1 MFLTRISVN
10 HPVFTTMMMVALLVF
25 GIFSF
30 QRLGLD
36 QYPNVDV
43 PIIVVM
49 TTYPGATPETV
60 ETEVT
65 RLVEN
70 TLNAISGL
78 DEIASTSYEGRS
90 VVVAS
95 FKLEVQGATAAQDVR
110 DKVAAIEAEFPDG
123 ADKPVVSRF
132 NPSDQ
137 PILSVAV
144 SSASL
149 SIPELTTIVDQRVI
163 RQLTTVSGVGQAT
176 LVGGQK
182 RQADIGID
190 ETRMRALGIGVDEV
204 INALRSGNQNRPAG
218 SVIRDFSERT
228 IQVQGR
234 IDQPSDFLDMI
245 VARRGGGP
253 VYLRDIATVS
263 DGAADAESLAIY
275 NAQPALAIDVV
286 KVQDANTV
294 RVAGEVRQ
302 RLGQLN
308 AELASRDV
316 QLRVVTD
323 ASTSIQES
331 VSQVQ
336 TTLIEGAALAIA
348 IVFVF
353 LNSWRSTV
361 ITGLTLPIA
370 MVGTLAV
377 ISFLG
382 FTLNTLSL
390 LALTLSIGI
399 LVDDA
404 IVVRENITRHLHM
417 GKSHLQAAL
426 DGTNE
431 IGLAVMATAAT
442 IVAVFLPVAFMEG
455 IVGRFFYE
463 FGVTVSA
470 AVLISLLVAFTL
482 DPMLS
487 SVWYD
492 PDAQSNAKRGP
503 VGRLIAR
510 FDHGFERLAS
520 RYRHVIGW
528 TLRHR
533 LITLMTTI
541 GVFVGSL
548 FMVPLVGT
556 EFVPN
561 ADEGRFQI
569 NVTTPVGSSL
579 DYTAVKVQQV
589 ENALREFPEVSA
601 VYSTVNTG
609 NAIGK
614 HKAAVLVR
622 LVPHEE
628 RERTPVML
636 ADPIRE
642 RLSVIPGIEI
652 AIVQEGL
659 GGGDSPIQISVL
671 GEDREVLER
680 IAVDLSDDMRQIPGM
695 VDVTSSAKEATAV
708 LSVRLKREAA
718 SDLGIGISELADM
731 LSPLIGG
738 EEVTNWTDLA
748 GETYEVVLRLPHEQ
762 RSDTAAIS
770 ELMMTTG
777 RTDASRAPVMVR
789 LDQVA
794 EFREVPAA
802 SEIRRFDMQREVL
815 VSADVSGR
823 TLGDVTTELQT
834 LIANRDLPDGYRI
847 KFGGESENMQ
857 ETMGHMITA
866 LAMAVIFIYIVLASQ
881 FGSFTQPIAIMAALP
896 LSLVGVLLGLMVAG
910 STINMFSLIGF
921 IMLMGLVTKNGILLV
936 DFANQERRR
945 GLSLNDALISAGAI
959 RFRPIVMTT
968 LAMIF
973 GMIPL
978 GMAIGGG
985 GAQRAPMAHAVIGG
999 LISSTI
1005 LTLIVVPVILSYIDS
1020 ITRRV
1025 SRFLPKAPDHQDRAT
1040 GAEAVARPCQG
1051 RSSQLLRLK
1060 PAFYLPRPKSPR
1072 RQGV

>member
-1 MFLTRISVN
+1 MFLTRISVSQ
-10 HPVFTTMMMVALLVF
+10 PVFTTMMMVALLVI

-43 PIIVVM
+43 PIVVVM
-49 TTYPGATPETV
+49 TAYPGATPEAV

-65 RLVEN
+65 RPIEIA
-70 TLNAISGL
+70 LNVISGL
-78 DEIASTSYEGRS
+78 DEITSTSYEGRS
-90 VVVAS
+90 VVTVK
-95 FKLEVQGATAAQDVR
+95 FKLEVQGPVAAQDVR
-110 DKVAAIEAEFPDG
+110 DKVAALEAEFPDDV
-123 ADKPVVSRF
+123 DKPVISRF

-137 PILSVAV
+137 PV
-144 SSASL
+144 L
-149 SIPELTTIVDQRVI
+149 SIAVLSSSLDVPALTTIADQRVVRELMTI
-163 RQLTTVSGVGQAT
+163 PGVGQAT
-176 LVGGQK
+176 LVGGRKPQV
-182 RQADIGID
+182 DIEID
-190 ETRMRALGIGVDEV
+190 ETRMRALGIGIDEV
-204 INALRSGNQNRPAG
+204 INTLRSGNQNRPAG
-218 SVIRDFSERT
+218 SVISRFTEST

-234 IDQPSDFLDMI
+234 IDQPEDFLEII

-253 VYLRDIATVS
+253 IYLRDIATVS

-275 NAQPALAIDVV
+275 NGETALAVDVV

-294 RVAGEVRQ
+294 QVVAAVQQ
-302 RLGQLN
+302 RLEQLN
-308 AELASRDV
+308 AELAAKNV

-336 TTLIEGAALAIA
+336 ATLIEGAALAIA
-348 IVFVF
+348 IVFLF

-370 MVGTLAV
+370 MLGTLAV

-404 IVVRENITRHLHM
+404 IVVRENITRHMHM

-431 IGLAVMATAAT
+431 IGLAVIATTAT
-442 IVAVFLPVAFMEG
+442 IVAVFLPVAFMDG

-470 AVLISLLVAFTL
+470 AVLISLFVAFTL

-492 PDAQSNAKRGP
+492 PAAHPDAKRGP

-510 FDHGFERLAS
+510 FDHGFEKMAN
-520 RYRHVIGW
+520 RYRDVVAW

-533 LITLMTTI
+533 FVTLLATI
-541 GVFVGSL
+541 GIFIGSL

-579 DYTAVKVQQV
+579 DYTAMKVRQV
-589 ENALREFPEVSA
+589 EAALRDFREVSA
-601 VYSTVNTG
+601 VYSAVNTG
-609 NAIGK
+609 SAVGK
-614 HKAAVLVR
+614 HRAAVLVR
-622 LVPHEE
+622 LVPNDE
-628 RERTPVML
+628 RQRTPVML
-636 ADPIRE
+636 ANPIRE
-642 RLSVIPGIEI
+642 RLSAIPGIEI

-659 GGGDSPIQISVL
+659 GGGDSPIQLSVL
-671 GEDREVLER
+671 GDDRIVLEK
-680 IAVDLSDDMRQIPGM
+680 IAGELVADMRRIPGM
-695 VDVTSSAKEATAV
+695 VDVTSSAKEATSV

-718 SDLGIGISELADM
+718 SDLGIGLSELAAM
-731 LSPLIGG
+731 LSPLVGG
-738 EEVTNWTDLA
+738 REVTNWTNSL
-748 GETYEVVLRLPHEQ
+748 GETYEVVIRLPLEQ
-762 RSDTAAIS
+762 RSNTPAIS

-777 RTDASRAPVMVR
+777 RAEANGAPVMVR

-794 EFREVPAA
+794 DVRAVSAA
-802 SEIRRFDMQREVL
+802 SEIRRLDNQREVL
-815 VSADVSGR
+815 VSADTSGR
-823 TLGDVTTELQT
+823 TLGEVTSELQT
-834 LIANRDLPDGYRI
+834 LLAERSLPDGYRI
-847 KFGGESENMQ
+847 RFGGESKNMQ
-857 ETMGHMITA
+857 ETMGHMVTA
-866 LAMAVIFIYIVLASQ
+866 LAMAVIFIYLVLASQ
-881 FGSFTQPIAIMAALP
+881 FGSFLQPIAIMAAMP
-896 LSLVGVLLGLMVAG
+896 LSLVGVLVGLMVAG

-936 DFANQERRR
+936 DFANRERQR

-978 GMAIGGG
+978 GMAVGGG

-999 LISSTI
+999 LISSTV
-1005 LTLIVVPVILSYIDS
+1005 LTLIVVPMILSYIDS
-1020 ITRRV
+1020 LAKRLAGFIPRAQTELDETTRMHNV
-1025 SRFLPKAPDHQDRAT
+1025 GPH
-1040 GAEAVARPCQG
+1040 
-1051 RSSQLLRLK
+1051 SQ
-1060 PAFYLPRPKSPR
+1060 SD
-1072 RQGV
+1072 

>member
-1 MFLTRISVN
+1 MFLTRISVT
-10 HPVFTTMMMVALLVF
+10 HPVFTTMMMVALLVM

-43 PIIVVM
+43 PIVVVM

-65 RLVEN
+65 RPVEDA
-70 TLNAISGL
+70 LNAISGL
-78 DEIASTSYEGRS
+78 DEITSTSYEGRS
-90 VVVAS
+90 VVTAK
-95 FKLEVQGATAAQDVR
+95 FKLEIQGAAAAQDVR
-110 DKVAAIEAEFPDG
+110 DKIAAIEADLPDD
-123 ADKPVVSRF
+123 ADKPIVSRF

-137 PILSVAV
+137 PILSVAI
-144 SSASL
+144 SSRSL
-149 SIPELTTIVDQRVI
+149 SVPALTTIADQRVI
-163 RQLTTVSGVGQAT
+163 RQLTTISGVGQAT
-176 LVGGQK
+176 LIGGQK
-182 RQADIGID
+182 RQIHVNID
-190 ETRMRALGIGVDEV
+190 DTRMRALGVGINEV
-204 INALRSGNQNRPAG
+204 INALRTGNQNSPAG
-218 SVIRDFSERT
+218 SVISDFSERT

-234 IDQPSDFLDMI
+234 IDRPEDLLDMI

-253 VYLRDIATVS
+253 LYLRDVATVS
-263 DGAADAESLAIY
+263 NGAADAESLAVY
-275 NAQPALAIDVV
+275 NGETALAIDIV

-294 RVAGEVRQ
+294 QVVADLRR
-302 RLGQLN
+302 RLEQLN
-308 AELASRDV
+308 VELAPENV

-323 ASTSIQES
+323 TSTAIEES

-336 TTLIEGAALAIA
+336 ATLIEGAALAVA
-348 IVFVF
+348 IVFLF

-370 MVGTLAV
+370 MLGTLAV

-431 IGLAVMATAAT
+431 IGLAVIATTAT

-470 AVLISLLVAFTL
+470 AVLISLFVAFTL

-492 PDAQSNAKRGP
+492 PDAHPDAKRGP
-503 VGRLIAR
+503 VGRLITR
-510 FDHGFERLAS
+510 FDHGFEALAD
-520 RYRHVIGW
+520 RYRLVIGW

-533 LITLMTTI
+533 FVTLLATVGI
-541 GVFVGSL
+541 FIGSL

-579 DYTAVKVQQV
+579 DYTATKVRQV
-589 ENALREFPEVSA
+589 ENALREFPEVA
-601 VYSTVNTG
+601 TIYSTINTG
-609 NAIGK
+609 NSVGK
-614 HKAAVLVR
+614 HRAAVLVR
-622 LVPHEE
+622 LVPIDQ
-628 RERTPVML
+628 RKRTPVML

-642 RLSVIPGIEI
+642 RLSVIPGVEI

-659 GGGDSPIQISVL
+659 GGGDSPIQLSVL
-671 GEDREVLER
+671 GDDRTVLEK
-680 IAVDLSDDMRQIPGM
+680 IAFDLAGDMRKIPGM
-695 VDVTSSAKEATAV
+695 VDVNSSAREVASI

-718 SDLGIGISELADM
+718 SDLGIARSDLAAS
-731 LSPLIGG
+731 LTPLIGG
-738 EEVTNWTDLA
+738 EEVSNWTDTR
-748 GETYEVVLRLPHEQ
+748 GETYDVIVRLPPEQ
-762 RSDTAAIS
+762 RSDTVAIS

-777 RTDASRAPVMVR
+777 RTDASGSPIMVR

-794 EFREVPAA
+794 SIRAVPAA

-815 VSADVSGR
+815 VSGDVSGR
-823 TLGDVTTELQT
+823 ALGDVTSELQT
-834 LIANRDLPDGYRI
+834 LIADRDLPDGYRI
-847 KFGGESENMQ
+847 RFGGESENMQ
-857 ETMGHMITA
+857 ETMGHMVTA

-881 FGSFTQPIAIMAALP
+881 FGSFSQPLAIMAALP
-896 LSLVGVLLGLMVAG
+896 LSLIGVLFGLMVAG
-910 STINMFSLIGF
+910 STINMFSLIGL

-936 DFANQERRR
+936 DFANKERQR

-978 GMAIGGG
+978 GMAIDGG

-1005 LTLIVVPVILSYIDS
+1005 LTLIVVPMVLSYIDS
-1020 ITRRV
+1020 ISRRIA
-1025 SRFLPKAPDHQDRAT
+1025 RFMPKAPLL
-1040 GAEAVARPCQG
+1040 AERKQ
-1051 RSSQLLRLK
+1051 RSRKL
-1060 PAFYLPRPKSPR
+1060 
-1072 RQGV
+1072 